1 MSLSGTRFAAAKHAR
16 RITPLPHL
24 PGTDRTMNGQSF
36 HQRTFKQRAS
46 FEGIGLHSGQTVRV
60 TLAPAPP
67 DSGITFVRTDVAPD
81 LDIPALPSS
90 VVDTVLC
97 TSLGCGRVRIGTVE
111 HLLAA
116 LVGFGID
123 AARVEVEGPELPIGD
138 GSSAPFVQLIQR
150 AGLHELRAPRR
161 FLQVKKPV
169 AVVEG
174 EKLAKL
180 LPARRFRVTYTIDF
194 QHPLISEQTFTV
206 DLDGRSFQKEIARAR
221 TFGFKRDVEKLHRAG
236 LARGGSL
243 ENAVVVDDFH
253 ILNPEGLR
261 FPDEF
266 VRHKAL
272 DAIGDLALLGMPVI
286 GHFVAVKSGHA
297 LNQQLVRKA
306 LTEPG
311 VCEIVQPRAA
321 DELHELQNSLLPVL
335 TLEEQVA

>member
-1 MSLSGTRFAAAKHAR
+1 MM
-16 RITPLPHL
+16 
-24 PGTDRTMNGQSF
+24 DGQSF
-36 HQRTFKQRAS
+36 HQRTFKQRVS
-46 FEGIGLHSGQTVRV
+46 FEGVGLHSGQTVRV
-60 TLAPAPP
+60 TLAPAAP
-67 DSGITFVRTDVAPD
+67 DSGITFVRTDVAPE
-81 LDIPALPSS
+81 LDIPAIASC

-97 TSLGCGRVRIGTVE
+97 TSLGRAGVRIGTVE

-116 LVGFGID
+116 LVGSGID

-138 GSSAPFVQLIQR
+138 GSSAPFVQLIHR
-150 AGLHELRAPRR
+150 AGFHELRAPRR
-161 FLQVKKPV
+161 FLQVKKPIV
-169 AVVEG
+169 AG
-174 EKLAKL
+174 DGDKLAKL
-180 LPARRFRVTYTIDF
+180 LPARRFRISYTIDF
-194 QHPLISEQTFTV
+194 QHPLITDQTFTV

-266 VRHKAL
+266 VRHKVL

-306 LTEPG
+306 LAEPG
-311 VCEIVQPRAA
+311 ACEIVQPRAA
-321 DELHELQNSLLPVL
+321 DELYELQNSLLPVL

>member
-1 MSLSGTRFAAAKHAR
+1 MDGE
-16 RITPLPHL
+16 
-24 PGTDRTMNGQSF
+24 SF

-46 FEGIGLHSGQTVRV
+46 YEGVGLHTGERVRL
-60 TLAPAPP
+60 TLAPAPA
-67 DSGITFVRTDVAPD
+67 DSGISFVRTDVAPGVE
-81 LDIPALPSS
+81 IPALSS
-90 VVDTVLC
+90 AVVDTVLN
-97 TSLGCGRVRIGTVE
+97 TSLGRGDVRIGTVE

-116 LVGFGID
+116 LVGCGID
-123 AARVEVEGPELPIGD
+123 TARIEVEGPEVPIGD
-138 GSSAPFVQLIQR
+138 GSGAPFVQLIQR
-150 AGLHELRAPRR
+150 AGIHELRSPRR
-161 FLQVKKPV
+161 FLQVKKPI
-169 AVVEG
+169 VVSEG
-174 EKLAKL
+174 DKLAKL

-194 QHPLISEQTFTV
+194 QHPLISDQTYTV
-206 DLDGRSFQKEIARAR
+206 ELDGRSFQKEIARAR

-266 VRHKAL
+266 VRHKVL

-286 GHFVAVKSGHA
+286 GHLIAVKSGHS

-306 LTEPG
+306 LAEPG
-311 VCEIVQPRAA
+311 ACQVVQPRAA
-321 DELHELQNSLLPVL
+321 DELDELQNSLLPVL

>member
-1 MSLSGTRFAAAKHAR
+1 MDGE
-16 RITPLPHL
+16 
-24 PGTDRTMNGQSF
+24 SF

-46 FEGIGLHSGQTVRV
+46 YEGVGLHTGERVRL
-60 TLAPAPP
+60 TLAPAPA
-67 DSGITFVRTDVAPD
+67 DSGISFVRTDLAPGVE
-81 LDIPALPSS
+81 IPALSS
-90 VVDTVLC
+90 AVVDTVLN
-97 TSLGCGRVRIGTVE
+97 TSLGRGGVRIGTVE

-116 LVGFGID
+116 LVGCGID
-123 AARVEVEGPELPIGD
+123 TARIEVEGPEVPIGD
-138 GSSAPFVQLIQR
+138 GSGAPFVQLIQR
-150 AGLHELRAPRR
+150 AGIHELRAPRR
-161 FLQVKKPV
+161 FLQVKKPI
-169 AVVEG
+169 VVSDG
-174 EKLAKL
+174 DKLVKL

-194 QHPLISEQTFTV
+194 QHPLISDQTYTV
-206 DLDGRSFQKEIARAR
+206 ELDGRSFQKEIARAR

-266 VRHKAL
+266 VRHKVL

-286 GHFVAVKSGHA
+286 GHLIAVKSGHS

-306 LTEPG
+306 LAEPG
-311 VCEIVQPRAA
+311 ACQVVQPRAA
-321 DELHELQNSLLPVL
+321 DELQELQNSLLPVL